1 MRVIN
6 TCPISNTNDSIIYL
20 RLGNMPLV
28 NNLNASREESMSCTK
43 YPLSVQVFKDSGLSS
58 LTLEIDPNILYSIYY
73 YRSSVSQPYI
83 DHCKEMFNFVDHYL
97 DLQENDSVLDIGGN
111 DGTLLK
117 SFLEKKNYLDV
128 LNIDASTNLIEE
140 SIKNNINSINAF
152 WNLDLAKKINKKFR
166 LITTTN
172 CFQHT
177 LDINSFVNAIS
188 ISLDKFG
195 IWCLEFPYWKNTVE
209 TNQFDQ
215 VYHEHIYYYLIK
227 PISILLEKYNLR
239 IIKVTKHDIHGG
251 TIRLLISHIGDLGQE
266 WQPCHYSI
274 PEILKLESNLTVDK
288 YIEWGSSIEKTIKT
302 CREYILNIKTKN
314 KKIVGFGAAAKG
326 CIFLNSQGL
335 DYNHINYVID
345 DTDTKQNKFI
355 PGTGIQILS
364 RDILK
369 QDNPDYILLLAH
381 NFSEY
386 IIKSLKY
393 YGYIGKFIVLLPEIK
408 EIE

>member
-28 NNLNASREESMSCTK
+28 NNLNASREESMSCNK

-58 LTLEIDPNILYSIYY
+58 LTLEIDPNILYSTYY

-83 DHCKEMFNFVDHYL
+83 DHCKEMFDFVDHYL

-251 TIRLLISHIGDLGQE
+251 TIRLLISHIGDLGQA

-326 CIFLNSQGL
+326 CIFLNSLGL

-369 QDNPDYILLLAH
+369 QDNPDYILILAH

-386 IIKSLKY
+386 IIKSLKD
-393 YGYIGKFIVLLPEIK
+393 YGYAGKFIVLLPEIK

>member
-1 MRVIN
+1 
-6 TCPISNTNDSIIYL
+6 
-20 RLGNMPLV
+20 
-28 NNLNASREESMSCTK
+28 MSCTK

-58 LTLEIDPNILYSIYY
+58 LTLEIDPNILYSTYY

>member
-1 MRVIN
+1 MQVIDK
-6 TCPISNTNDSIIYL
+6 CPISNTNDSIIYL
-20 RLGNMPLV
+20 RLGDMPLV
-28 NNLNASREESMSCTK
+28 NNLNTSREESMSCTR
-43 YPLSVQVFKDSGLSS
+43 YPLSVQVFKESGLSS
-58 LTLEIDPNILYSIYY
+58 LTLEIDPNILYSTYY

-83 DHCKEMFNFVDHYL
+83 DHCKEMFDFVDHYL

-195 IWCLEFPYWKNTVE
+195 IWCLEFPYWKNSVE

-227 PISILLEKYNLR
+227 PINILLEKYNLR
-239 IIKVTKHDIHGG
+239 IIKATKHDIHGG
-251 TIRLLISHIGDLGQE
+251 TIRLLISHIGDLGQA

-274 PEILKLESNLTVDK
+274 PEILKLESNLTIDK

-326 CIFLNSQGL
+326 CIFLNSLGL

-369 QDNPDYILLLAH
+369 QDNPDYILILAH

-386 IIKSLKY
+386 IIKSLKD